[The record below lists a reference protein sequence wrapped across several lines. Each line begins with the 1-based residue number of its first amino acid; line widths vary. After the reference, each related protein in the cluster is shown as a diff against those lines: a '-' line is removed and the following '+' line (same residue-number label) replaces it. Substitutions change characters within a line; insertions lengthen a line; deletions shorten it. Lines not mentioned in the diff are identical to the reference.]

1 MELKDELPVDHH
13 LATVYRYGAG
23 FCGVVLLV
31 FAGLGFAD
39 ALSPF
44 DTAGDTIAG
53 MTTNVG
59 LSAVSTVVGIAL
71 LAGAVIGG
79 NFASVLNMTVGSL
92 FVLSGFAHIFVLD
105 RPANVLDFGMTN
117 VIFSF
122 VMGLLIATFGMYGR
136 VSSKLTHDNPYWQR
150 RHPDQ
155 AAREREAAP
164 ALPYAGRGRWNAV
177 SSTAEPLR
185 RPTETPPVEGSIT
198 DAAHEERP
206 GRSVGPAQGTA

>member
-1 MELKDELPVDHH
+1 MKLRDELPVDHH

-23 FCGVVLLV
+23 FCGLVLLV

-53 MTTNVG
+53 MTTNVA
-59 LSAVSTVVGIAL
+59 LSAISTVVGLAL

-79 NFASVLNMTVGSL
+79 NFASVLNMTVGAL

-122 VMGLLIATFGMYGR
+122 VMGLVIATFGMYGR
-136 VSSKLTHDNPYWQR
+136 VSSKLSHDNPYWQR
-150 RHPDQ
+150 RHPEQ
-155 AAREREAAP
+155 AARERESAIALPGAGPRTEAP
-164 ALPYAGRGRWNAV
+164 AALQSAGRTDGRRA
-177 SSTAEPLR
+177 PKR
-185 RPTETPPVEGSIT
+185 RRHTT
-198 DAAHEERP
+198 
-206 GRSVGPAQGTA
+206 GRR

>member
-1 MELKDELPVDHH
+1 MKLKEELPVDHH

-53 MTTNVG
+53 LTTNAA
-59 LSAVSTVVGIAL
+59 LRAISTVVGLAL

-79 NFASVLNMTVGSL
+79 NFASVLNMTVGAL

-105 RPANVLDFGMTN
+105 RPANILDFGMSN
-117 VIFSF
+117 VIFSY
-122 VMGLLIATFGMYGR
+122 VMGLIIATFGMYGR
-136 VSSKLTHDNPYWQR
+136 VSSKLPYDNPYWQR
-150 RHPDQ
+150 RHPER
-155 AAREREAAP
+155 AREREAAT
-164 ALPYAGRGRWNAV
+164 ALPGAGR
-177 SSTAEPLR
+177 ER
-185 RPTETPPVEGSIT
+185 RGLPVAQSVEGT
-198 DAAHEERP
+198 GEAGAPE
-206 GRSVGPAQGTA
+206 GRLPTRGMR

>member
-1 MELKDELPVDHH
+1 MKLSDELPVDHH

-44 DTAGDTIAG
+44 NTAGDTIAG
-53 MTTNVG
+53 MTTNVALSTISTIVG
-59 LSAVSTVVGIAL
+59 LAL

-79 NFASVLNMTVGSL
+79 NFASVLNMTVGAI

-105 RPANVLDFGMTN
+105 RPANILGFGMTN

-122 VMGLLIATFGMYGR
+122 VMGLVIATFGMYGR
-136 VSSKLTHDNPYWQR
+136 VSSKLSHENPYWQR
-150 RHPDQ
+150 RHPEE
-155 AAREREAAP
+155 AARERMPAP
-164 ALPYAGRGRWNAV
+164 ALPDPGWEKRPLPATQSADGAV
-177 SSTAEPLR
+177 ERRAPKRRSSTTGMR
-185 RPTETPPVEGSIT
+185 
-198 DAAHEERP
+198 
-206 GRSVGPAQGTA
+206 

>member
-1 MELKDELPVDHH
+1 MKLKDELPVDHH

-53 MTTNVG
+53 MTTNTA
-59 LSAVSTVVGIAL
+59 LSAISTVVGLAL
-71 LAGAVIGG
+71 LAGAVVGG
-79 NFASVLNMTVGSL
+79 NFASVLNMTVGAL

-105 RPANVLDFGMTN
+105 RPANILDFGMTN

-122 VMGLLIATFGMYGR
+122 VMGLVIATFGMYGR
-136 VSSKLTHDNPYWQR
+136 VSSKLSHDNPYWQR
-150 RHPDQ
+150 RHPEQ
-155 AAREREAAP
+155 AAREREAATT
-164 ALPYAGRGRWNAV
+164 LPDAGRERRSLTGAQSAEG
-177 SSTAEPLR
+177 SSELREPNR
-185 RPTETPPVEGSIT
+185 RPPKTGM
-198 DAAHEERP
+198 R
-206 GRSVGPAQGTA
+206 

>member
-1 MELKDELPVDHH
+1 MKLKEELPVDHH

-53 MTTNVG
+53 MTTNVA
-59 LSAVSTVVGIAL
+59 LSAISTAVGFAL
-71 LAGAVIGG
+71 LVGAVIGG
-79 NFASVLNMTVGSL
+79 NFASVLNMTVGAL

-105 RPANVLDFGMTN
+105 RSANVLDFGMTN

-122 VMGLLIATFGMYGR
+122 VMGLVIATFGMYGR
-136 VSSKLTHDNPYWQR
+136 VSSKLSHDNPYWQR
-150 RHPDQ
+150 RHPEQ
-155 AAREREAAP
+155 AAREREAAT
-164 ALPYAGRGRWNAV
+164 ALPDTGREGRPLPAVGSAEGAGGPRA
-177 SSTAEPLR
+177 PKR
-185 RPTETPPVEGSIT
+185 RPPTRGM
-198 DAAHEERP
+198 R
-206 GRSVGPAQGTA
+206 

>member
-1 MELKDELPVDHH
+1 MKLRDELPVDHH

-23 FCGVVLLV
+23 FCGLVLLV

-53 MTTNVG
+53 MTTNVA
-59 LSAVSTVVGIAL
+59 LSTISTVVGLAL

-79 NFASVLNMTVGSL
+79 NFASVLNMTVGAL

-122 VMGLLIATFGMYGR
+122 VMGLIIATFGMYGR
-136 VSSKLTHDNPYWQR
+136 VSSRLSHDNPYWQR
-150 RHPDQ
+150 RHAEQ
-155 AAREREAAP
+155 VARERESAT
-164 ALPYAGRGRWNAV
+164 ALPGAGHQAKALAATQSTERADGQRAPKRRSHTTGR
-177 SSTAEPLR
+177 R
-185 RPTETPPVEGSIT
+185 
-198 DAAHEERP
+198 
-206 GRSVGPAQGTA
+206 